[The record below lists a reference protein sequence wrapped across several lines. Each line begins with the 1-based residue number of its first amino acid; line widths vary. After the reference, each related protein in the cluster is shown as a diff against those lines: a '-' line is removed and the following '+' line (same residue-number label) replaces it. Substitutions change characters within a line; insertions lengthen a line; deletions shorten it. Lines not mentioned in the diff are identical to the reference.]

1 MQSLWV
7 KLDALLND
15 QHFNFDT
22 EQFDVIDNLNTLT
35 SDKVKVS
42 QLKLFILDMLKDEND
57 LAS

>member
-1 MQSLWV
+1 MKCQQT
-7 KLDALLND
+7 LND